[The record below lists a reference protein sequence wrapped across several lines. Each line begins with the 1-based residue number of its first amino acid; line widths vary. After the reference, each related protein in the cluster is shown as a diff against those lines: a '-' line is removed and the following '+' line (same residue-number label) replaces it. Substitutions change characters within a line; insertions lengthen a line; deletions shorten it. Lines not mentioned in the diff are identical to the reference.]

1 MGNDVSCETSP
12 KCSTGNI
19 LGTLYIVVRPLARH
33 KLHIA
38 FIKGHEKHQILTI
51 SALIKVENLHRLGV

>member
-1 MGNDVSCETSP
+1 MFHGKRSAMFPVKHC
-12 KCSTGNI
+12 
-19 LGTLYIVVRPLARH
+19 GTLYIVVRPLIRH